1 VVEPGELFFTKPRLS
16 LNLAPSVQVP
26 IARELP
32 TLDFLDEICLAN
44 EYTMNRN
51 TFSNYPIVALALI
64 AMAGLFGCAS
74 LAAHNTES
82 LLSASGFRTQTPST
96 PTQIAMFNRMVPYR
110 VERRVRAGKLY
121 YTYADKQN
129 NLVYIGGESE
139 YQRYKQLGQ
148 QQSIAQSRL
157 EFSQIDEPA
166 ELYNSPIF

>member
-1 VVEPGELFFTKPRLS
+1 MT
-16 LNLAPSVQVP
+16 
-26 IARELP
+26 
-32 TLDFLDEICLAN
+32 
-44 EYTMNRN
+44 
-51 TFSNYPIVALALI
+51 VA
-64 AMAGLFGCAS
+64 GRQK

-96 PTQIAMFNRMVPYR
+96 PTQIAMFDRTVPYR
-110 VERRVRAGKLY
+110 VERRARAGKVY